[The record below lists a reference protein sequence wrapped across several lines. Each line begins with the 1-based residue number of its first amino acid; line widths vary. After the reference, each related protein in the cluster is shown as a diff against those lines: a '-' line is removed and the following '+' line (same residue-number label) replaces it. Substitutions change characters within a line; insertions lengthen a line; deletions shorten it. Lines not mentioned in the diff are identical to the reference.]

1 MNNISEIKIGVSSCL
16 LGAKVRFDSGHKKDD
31 FVTDLLGSF
40 VQYVAVCPEIEVGMG
55 VPREAVQLIGSVESP
70 KMVGNKSGIDW
81 TDKMNKYTSTRLQ
94 KKDISEVSGFILK
107 RKSPSC
113 GMERIKVYN
122 DKGMPDYKGVGLFAK
137 QLLEKFP
144 YLPIEE
150 EGRLQDAKLR
160 ENFIIRIFAYKR
172 LQNLYAQKFNKNK
185 FIEFHTI
192 HKYLILSHS
201 TKHYQ
206 LLGKMIGNIKNL
218 NPDEIKI
225 SYREL
230 FMEALHLKATVK
242 KHTNVLQ
249 HILGFMKNELTPF
262 EKKSVLDSI
271 DDYYKG
277 LVPLIVPITLLK
289 NFIYKYDI
297 AYIKDQIYLNP
308 HPKELML
315 RNHV

>member
-1 MNNISEIKIGVSSCL
+1 MNKLAEIEIGVSSCL
-16 LGAKVRFDSGHKKDD
+16 LGAKVRFDSGHKKDN

-40 VQYVAVCPEIEVGMG
+40 VRYVSVCPELEVGMG
-55 VPREAVQLIGSVESP
+55 VPREAVRLVGDDKAP
-70 KMVGNKSGIDW
+70 RMVGNKSGIDW
-81 TDKMNKYTSTRLQ
+81 TDKMNAYSSKRIQ
-94 KKDISEVSGFILK
+94 KNDLKKISGFILK
-107 RKSPSC
+107 RKSPTC
-113 GMERIKVYN
+113 GMERIKVYA
-122 DKGMPDYKGVGLFAK
+122 DKGMPAYTGVGLFAR
-137 QLLEKFP
+137 QLMESYP

-150 EGRLQDAKLR
+150 EGRLQDAKIR

-172 LQNLYAQKFNKNK
+172 LQDLYAEKFNKNK

-206 LLGKMIGNIKNL
+206 LLGKMIGNIKN
-218 NPDEIKI
+218 IKEDDLKEQ
-225 SYREL
+225 YRNL
-230 FMEALHLKATVK
+230 FMESLKLKATVK

-249 HILGFMKNELTPF
+249 HILGFMKNELSAY

-271 DDYYKG
+271 DDYYNG

-289 NFIYKYDI
+289 NFIFKYDI
-297 AYIKDQIYLNP
+297 AYVKDQTYLNP